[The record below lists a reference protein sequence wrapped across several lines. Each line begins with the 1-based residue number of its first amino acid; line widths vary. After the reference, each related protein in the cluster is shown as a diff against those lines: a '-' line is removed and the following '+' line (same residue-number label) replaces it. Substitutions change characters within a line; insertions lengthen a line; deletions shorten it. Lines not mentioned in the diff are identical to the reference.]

1 MFNIQMKNELVDEFV
16 SNVDRNLSIVK
27 AYGSLEESMKQ
38 DDAGMVK
45 YLIKETNRI
54 MVASIPENIEIPSV
68 SVYTSMNGDANM
80 IRVIDLILRNKYTLV
95 NKNLE
100 VVNTK
105 LAEIGQKAENN
116 FTVKVVTPLS
126 NKGKKVVKLTDNEV
140 VFVADEERAL
150 SLEDILVFCKPTE
163 FITEEKIQQGFDEEV
178 ARFAEAQTTPQFI
191 GVHDPLV
198 DYICGISKLVKPFTL
213 IKKIYSKN
221 IEKVK
226 GHKETDAYFFKNGV
240 YSVISVSEE
249 GREVAL
255 QPFDIETLEV
265 VDLDVLNE
273 I

>member
-54 MVASIPENIEIPSV
+54 MVASIPGNIEIPSV

-80 IRVIDLILRNKYTLV
+80 IRVIDLILRNKYSSDYEFKMKSRVVYSEDVFEVIVDFLKCSYIELIIDTLV

-116 FTVKVVTPLS
+116 FTVKVVTS
-126 NKGKKVVKLTDNEV
+126 
-140 VFVADEERAL
+140 RA
-150 SLEDILVFCKPTE
+150 
-163 FITEEKIQQGFDEEV
+163 
-178 ARFAEAQTTPQFI
+178 AW
-191 GVHDPLV
+191 
-198 DYICGISKLVKPFTL
+198 
-213 IKKIYSKN
+213 
-221 IEKVK
+221 
-226 GHKETDAYFFKNGV
+226 
-240 YSVISVSEE
+240 
-249 GREVAL
+249 
-255 QPFDIETLEV
+255 
-265 VDLDVLNE
+265 
-273 I
+273 